1 MVCCNWL
8 IPGAAFSVSERPL
21 VLSNRKLI
29 LVAQLDVS
37 RVASP
42 DLISMEETNTEQ
54 AATTSQGSFQHSLN
68 SETDTGRPLRP
79 LNDDWYFSI

>member
-1 MVCCNWL
+1 MSPLVCCHWWSL
-8 IPGAAFSVSERPL
+8 LAAFSVSERPL

-37 RVASP
+37 RVAGQRTGC

-54 AATTSQGSFQHSLN
+54 AATTSQGSFQHSAN
-68 SETDTGRPLRP
+68 SERDSEGEV
-79 LNDDWYFSI
+79 WG